1 MASLNRSQLFIE
13 LPLVTFLTRLSLCEK
28 YLSITFVTKKYL
40 TPTAMFREANGTFIL
55 KQNIASCVSSF
66 LSEGYEKS

>member
-1 MASLNRSQLFIE
+1 M
-13 LPLVTFLTRLSLCEK
+13 
-28 YLSITFVTKKYL
+28 TKKYL